1 MVGEGKESMSMNKVI
16 LIGRAGKQPVLTY
29 TPAGTAIA
37 KFSVATSEHWTD
49 KNGQKQEKTE
59 WHNIVVFGK
68 SAEVMAKYINK
79 GSLVSVEGKLQT
91 NSYDKEGQKHYS
103 TQIVGENIRFLGGK
117 PSGQG
122 KSEEGAGEQSQAAA
136 ENYDIQSDASF
147 AADDI
152 PF

>member
-1 MVGEGKESMSMNKVI
+1 MSMNKVI
-16 LIGRAGKQPVLTY
+16 LIGRAGKQPTLSY
-29 TPAGTAIA
+29 TAGGTAVA

-68 SAEVMAKYINK
+68 SAENVAKYVNK
-79 GSLVSVEGKLQT
+79 GGLVSVEGKLQT

-103 TQIVGENIRFLGGK
+103 TQVVAENIRFLGGK

-122 KSEEGAGEQSQAAA
+122 KSEEGSHESSAAPA
-136 ENYDIQSDASF
+136 DEYNVTADASF
-147 AADDI
+147 ASEDI